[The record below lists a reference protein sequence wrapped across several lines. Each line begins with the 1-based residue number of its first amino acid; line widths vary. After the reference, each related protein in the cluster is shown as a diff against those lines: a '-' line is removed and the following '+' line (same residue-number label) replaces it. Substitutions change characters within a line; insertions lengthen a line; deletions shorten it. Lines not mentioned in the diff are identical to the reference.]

1 MSAFHDV
8 RFPVSVSFKS
18 SGGPMR
24 RTEIVELQSGAEER
38 NTPWAHGRRRYDAG
52 TGIRSLSELEAV
64 LSFFEARRGALHAFR
79 WKDFADFRSC
89 VSNADISPLDQMLG
103 TGDAATTSFQLVKT
117 CESGAY
123 AYVRPITKPVSGT
136 VRVAVDGVE
145 VDASDWS
152 VDHMSG
158 IITFDAP
165 PDAGEGITAGFEFD
179 VPARFDTHEMALSL
193 EGFEAGQMPS
203 IQVVEV
209 RDA

>member
-8 RFPVSVSFKS
+8 RFPLSVSFKS
-18 SGGPMR
+18 SGGPLR

-38 NTPWAHGRRRYDAG
+38 NSPWAHGRRRYDAG

-64 LSFFEARRGALHAFR
+64 LAFFEARRGALYAFR

-89 VSNADISPLDQMLG
+89 VSNTDISPLDQMLG
-103 TGDAATTSFQLVKT
+103 MGDGSTASFQLMKAYET
-117 CESGAY
+117 GAY

-152 VDHMSG
+152 VDDLTG
-158 IITFDAP
+158 IITFSAP
-165 PDAGEGITAGFEFD
+165 PDAGAEITAGFEFD
-179 VPARFDTHEMALSL
+179 IPARFDTHEMVLSL